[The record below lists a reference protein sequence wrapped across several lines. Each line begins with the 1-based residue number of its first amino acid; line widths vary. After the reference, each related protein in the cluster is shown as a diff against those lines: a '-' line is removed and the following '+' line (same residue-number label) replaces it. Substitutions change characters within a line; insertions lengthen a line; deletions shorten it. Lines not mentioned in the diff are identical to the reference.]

1 MAERLGDGQ
10 QDQKESQD
18 LQPTVESHSNP
29 LEALR
34 TEQGVDEIEADSDG
48 NGSAQ
53 KVIEQH
59 DDLLEGSQPRAG
71 ARVGQ
76 GQREEGQGGEQEN
89 GVGHGVVSLLDEGY
103 ASRMPGFLA
112 AIPGAKGGSGT
123 AAACIVQPTPP
134 RELHSA
140 RQLTGALAA
149 ADGLSLVFGARKWL
163 SNCTKWRSAA
173 ARPPSMTPDLLR
185 PRPEDF
191 LELVQKGK
199 RGRLKLYIGFAAG
212 VGKTY
217 RMLEEAH
224 SLRKRGVDVVVG
236 FVESHGRAETEA
248 LVEGLEVIPRRQVEY
263 RGVVVEEM
271 SLNKILKRNP
281 AVALV
286 DELAHTNVPG
296 SHNKKRYQDVLELLD
311 AGINVIAALNVQHLD
326 SLNDLVG
333 RVTGVVVR
341 ETVPDSF
348 LKRADQVVNLDLAVE
363 DLQERLRT
371 GKIYAADKVPWAL
384 EHFFT
389 EENLT
394 HLRELAL
401 REVAESVERSS
412 FARAPLAQPRERAAA
427 TNSRVMACMSSNP
440 PRAAMLLRRASRLA
454 GRYNTDW
461 FVVFVETPN
470 ESPERIDAE
479 VQRHLLANI
488 EKARE
493 LGAEVV
499 RLRAEDPVDAI
510 LDFARSHSV
519 GHIIVGRSHVAWWK
533 QMLGRSVPLRLVKEG
548 AGFDIHI
555 VSLAEEEER
564 P

>member
-1 MAERLGDGQ
+1 MTLH
-10 QDQKESQD
+10 
-18 LQPTVESHSNP
+18 T
-29 LEALR
+29 
-34 TEQGVDEIEADSDG
+34 
-48 NGSAQ
+48 
-53 KVIEQH
+53 
-59 DDLLEGSQPRAG
+59 PR
-71 ARVGQ
+71 R
-76 GQREEGQGGEQEN
+76 
-89 GVGHGVVSLLDEGY
+89 
-103 ASRMPGFLA
+103 
-112 AIPGAKGGSGT
+112 
-123 AAACIVQPTPP
+123 
-134 RELHSA
+134 
-140 RQLTGALAA
+140 
-149 ADGLSLVFGARKWL
+149 
-163 SNCTKWRSAA
+163 
-173 ARPPSMTPDLLR
+173 
-185 PRPEDF
+185 RPEDF

-224 SLRKRGVDVVVG
+224 GLRERGVDVVVG
-236 FVESHGRAETEA
+236 FIEPHGRKETEA
-248 LVEGLEVIPRRQVEY
+248 LVEGLEVIARRQVEY
-263 RGVVVEEM
+263 RGVVIEEM

-296 SHNKKRYQDVLELLD
+296 SRNKKRYQDVLELLD
-311 AGINVIAALNVQHLD
+311 AGINVIGAFNVQHLD

-341 ETVPDSF
+341 ETLPDSF

-371 GKIYAADKVPWAL
+371 GKIYADDKIPWAL
-384 EHFFT
+384 EHFFK

-401 REVAESVERSS
+401 REVAESVERASA
-412 FARAPLAQPRERAAA
+412 ARPMAQPREPA
-427 TNSRVMACMSSNP
+427 THRRVMACMSSNP
-440 PRAAMLLRRASRLA
+440 PRAATLLRRASRLV

-461 FVVFVETPN
+461 FVVYVQTAD

-479 VQRHLLANI
+479 VQRHLLTNI
-488 EKARE
+488 DKAKE

-499 RLRAEDPVDAI
+499 RLRGDDPVSAI
-510 LDFARSHSV
+510 LDFARSHAV
-519 GHIIVGRSHVAWWK
+519 GHIVVGRSNLPWWK

-555 VSLAEEEER
+555 VSLFEEETQ
-564 P
+564 